1 LRKLSFLTYFC
12 IRIQNLIDMRV
23 QVGDKVRFLNEEGG
37 GIVAR
42 IEGTL
47 VFVEDEDGFEIP
59 TTQSQVVVVEEHAA
73 QKTQE
78 LQRKTE
84 ERKNELQPVEEEPDF
99 SFSPDAADENNPRFA
114 IAFTQDGQS
123 GFVRLHAIN
132 DSNLYA
138 FFTIMQQVDSENVTL
153 VAHGT
158 LEPNTQIELKRL
170 DPRSLDGRKWTI
182 QLLLFRRSGV
192 FVPQPPFC
200 EEIIMR
206 SARLVREGSY
216 QTNDYTD
223 DRAIVIPIIKDEFV
237 IKMEQLQQVSKN
249 DLAQAKPAATP
260 KPLSKSSKPK
270 NDTLE
275 VDLHINELLETTAG
289 MSNGEMLEV
298 QLDTFRRTMDANAN
312 NHGRRIVFIH
322 GVGNGRLK
330 TELRRE
336 LDHKY
341 KQHTYQDASFRE
353 YGYGATLVIIK

>member
-1 LRKLSFLTYFC
+1 
-12 IRIQNLIDMRV
+12 
-23 QVGDKVRFLNEEGG
+23 
-37 GIVAR
+37 
-42 IEGTL
+42 
-47 VFVEDEDGFEIP
+47 
-59 TTQSQVVVVEEHAA
+59 
-73 QKTQE
+73 
-78 LQRKTE
+78 
-84 ERKNELQPVEEEPDF
+84 
-99 SFSPDAADENNPRFA
+99 
-114 IAFTQDGQS
+114 
-123 GFVRLHAIN
+123 
-132 DSNLYA
+132 
-138 FFTIMQQVDSENVTL
+138 
-153 VAHGT
+153 
-158 LEPNTQIELKRL
+158 
-170 DPRSLDGRKWTI
+170 
-182 QLLLFRRSGV
+182 
-192 FVPQPPFC
+192 
-200 EEIIMR
+200 
-206 SARLVREGSY
+206 
-216 QTNDYTD
+216 
-223 DRAIVIPIIKDEFV
+223 
-237 IKMEQLQQVSKN
+237 MEQLQQVSKN